1 MMKNSLKSLLL
12 LATTFVFSYG
22 IAQFKTYQPGSIQ
35 ESYLLM
41 SSKNLINGF
50 RFYPQTPELVAE
62 AWKRNVDNA
71 HLNDHSDT
79 FDVIDVVQLRRLNIP
94 RQRVN
99 KASEYFYYN
108 HPEYHGCVRAGLG
121 TKSWVKSLGRN
132 SLWATPA
139 WFYSYRDDK
148 DPQNNYIVINP
159 IVDVELSP
167 PSSPKVLQNG
177 RGAEVMGKIG
187 GRVAF
192 TSQVYE
198 AQSFARKYT
207 QNFMDS
213 LGGIPGVGFWTKN
226 GWNYSDYFMARG
238 SVYTNLVN
246 TASDKNHVLL
256 SFGHDNQFVGYG
268 YRSLILSNFS
278 PATAY
283 MRLNSR
289 IGPFTYQNLFKELT
303 TGDGFFAGSNIN
315 EKKYMASH
323 RGALE
328 FGKTGFELGFNEM
341 IIHHRANGGFD
352 MNYLNPI
359 IFYRSLERDLGSGDN
374 ALIAFDA
381 RYKRKDFTFYGQLLL
396 DEFNFKEVIKGGNW
410 ANKQGYQLG
419 AFFQPRIDQFGDL
432 LLQLEFNSVRP
443 YTYSHWDQYT
453 SYTNYNQALA
463 HPLGSNFR
471 EGVFRAVM
479 KPRLIK
485 GFTLI
490 HTTMIAMKG
499 FDPYVNGDNYGGNIL
514 RSYKSRVQDD
524 NVLMYQGEFARIINT
539 KTQVLYEVM
548 HNMWVTL
555 NAQYRG
561 QSGFQKSHE
570 YYFSLGWKW
579 NWYEETQLF

>member
-1 MMKNSLKSLLL
+1 MKKSTNSVLLI
-12 LATTFVFSYG
+12 ATFVFSNLG

-50 RFYPQTPELVAE
+50 RFYPQTPELVAA
-62 AWKRNVDNA
+62 AWNKSLEKPKSNDRTDTLDGILTKLSFPREQVKRA
-71 HLNDHSDT
+71 SD
-79 FDVIDVVQLRRLNIP
+79 
-94 RQRVN
+94 
-99 KASEYFYYN
+99 YFYYN

-121 TKSWVKSLGRN
+121 NKSWVKSIGKN

-148 DPQNNYIVINP
+148 DPQNNYFVINP
-159 IVDVELSP
+159 IVDVELNP

-192 TSQVYE
+192 TSQLYE

-207 QNFMDS
+207 QNYMDS
-213 LGGIPGVGFWTKN
+213 IGVIPGVGFWMKN
-226 GWNYSDYFMARG
+226 AWNYSDYFMARG

-246 TASDKNHVLL
+246 TASDKNHILL
-256 SFGHDNQFVGYG
+256 SFGHDNQFIGYG

-278 PATAY
+278 PASAY
-283 MRLNSR
+283 LRLNSR
-289 IGPFTYQNLFKELT
+289 IGPFTYQNLYKELT
-303 TGDGFFAGSNIN
+303 TGDGFFAGSHIN
-315 EKKYMASH
+315 EKKYLASH

-328 FGKTGFELGFNEM
+328 FGKTGFELGLNEM

-374 ALIAFDA
+374 ALVAFDA
-381 RYKRKDFTFYGQLLL
+381 RYKRKMFTLYGQLLL
-396 DEFNFKEVIKGGNW
+396 DEFNLKEVVKGGNW
-410 ANKQGYQLG
+410 SNKQGYQLG
-419 AFFQPRIDQFGDL
+419 ALIQPKIDQFGDL
-432 LLQLEFNSVRP
+432 LFQIEFNSVRP

-453 SYTNYNQALA
+453 SYTNYNQPLA

-471 EGVFRAVM
+471 EGVFRAVI
-479 KPRLIK
+479 KPRYIP

-499 FDPYVNGDNYGGNIL
+499 FDPYQSGPNYGGNIL
-514 RSYKSRVQDD
+514 RSYNSRVQDD
-524 NVLMYQGEFARIINT
+524 NVQMYQGEFARIINT
-539 KTQVLYEVM
+539 KTQILYEVM

>member
-1 MMKNSLKSLLL
+1 M
-12 LATTFVFSYG
+12 
-22 IAQFKTYQPGSIQ
+22 AQFKTYQPGSIQ

-50 RFYPQTPELVAE
+50 RFYPQTPELVAL
-62 AWKRNVDNA
+62 ARN
-71 HLNDHSDT
+71 LNVQRENFTDRSDT
-79 FDVIDVVQLRRLNIP
+79 FDIILLKLNFPSQRLN
-94 RQRVN
+94 N
-99 KASEYFYYN
+99 ASQYFYYN
-108 HPEYHGCVRAGLG
+108 HPEYHGCVRVGLG
-121 TKSWVKSLGRN
+121 AKSWVKSLGKN

-139 WFYSYRDDK
+139 WFYSYRDEK
-148 DPQNNYIVINP
+148 DPQNNYIAINP

-167 PSSPKVLQNG
+167 PSS
-177 RGAEVMGKIG
+177 AEVIGKIG

-213 LGGIPGVGFWTKN
+213 FGVMPGIGFWMKN
-226 GWNYSDYFMARG
+226 GWNYSDYFLARG
-238 SVYTNLVN
+238 SVYTNVVN
-246 TASDKNHVLL
+246 TASDKNHVIL
-256 SFGHDNQFVGYG
+256 SFGHDNQFIGYG

-283 MRLNSR
+283 LRLNSR

-303 TGDGFFAGSNIN
+303 TGDGFFAGSKIN
-315 EKKYMASH
+315 EKKYLASH

-328 FGKTGFELGFNEM
+328 FGNTGFELGFNEM
-341 IIHHRANGGFD
+341 IIQHRANGGFD

-381 RYKRKDFTFYGQLLL
+381 RYKRKAFTFYGQLLL
-396 DEFNFKEVIKGGNW
+396 DEFNVKEVVKGGNW
-410 ANKQGYQLG
+410 SNKQGYQLG
-419 AFFQPRIDQFGDL
+419 AYFQPILPQWGDFIF
-432 LLQLEFNSVRP
+432 QLEFNSVRP

-471 EGVFRAVM
+471 EGLFRAVM
-479 KPRLIK
+479 KPRFIK
-485 GFTLI
+485 GFTII
-490 HTTMIAMKG
+490 HTSMIAMKG
-499 FDPYVNGDNYGGNIL
+499 FDPYINGPNYGGNIL
-514 RSYKSRVQDD
+514 RSYNSRVKDD
-524 NVLMYQGEFARIINT
+524 NVLMYQGEFGRIINT
-539 KTQVLYEVM
+539 KTQILFEVM
-548 HNMWVTL
+548 HNMWLTL

-579 NWYEETQLF
+579 NWFEETQIF

>member
-121 TKSWVKSLGRN
+121 TKSWVKSIGKN

-213 LGGIPGVGFWTKN
+213 IGVIPGVGFWTKN

-303 TGDGFFAGSNIN
+303 VDNRFRAAIGDHLPLFLAVKQIVLALHVHKGRPAIHRRDMVHRRELPG
-315 EKKYMASH
+315 EH
-323 RGALE
+323 GRGAEVKVLIRRRLASTE
-328 FGKTGFELGFNEM
+328 RRICLRDRPLSFG
-341 IIHHRANGGFD
+341 A
-352 MNYLNPI
+352 
-359 IFYRSLERDLGSGDN
+359 SLIG
-374 ALIAFDA
+374 
-381 RYKRKDFTFYGQLLL
+381 
-396 DEFNFKEVIKGGNW
+396 
-410 ANKQGYQLG
+410 
-419 AFFQPRIDQFGDL
+419 
-432 LLQLEFNSVRP
+432 
-443 YTYSHWDQYT
+443 
-453 SYTNYNQALA
+453 
-463 HPLGSNFR
+463 
-471 EGVFRAVM
+471 
-479 KPRLIK
+479 
-485 GFTLI
+485 
-490 HTTMIAMKG
+490 
-499 FDPYVNGDNYGGNIL
+499 
-514 RSYKSRVQDD
+514 
-524 NVLMYQGEFARIINT
+524 
-539 KTQVLYEVM
+539 
-548 HNMWVTL
+548 
-555 NAQYRG
+555 
-561 QSGFQKSHE
+561 
-570 YYFSLGWKW
+570 
-579 NWYEETQLF
+579 